1 MLPEPVGPRAPR
13 FWVVLLLL
21 AFLALV
27 PVYATL
33 RGEPFYLTQYGRIM
47 IYAIAASG
55 LNLLIGYTGLVS
67 FGHALFV
74 GLGAYAVGILG
85 FHEIYNGWLQLGA
98 AIAVTVAV
106 AALTGLIAL
115 RTQGMGFIMITLAF
129 AQMFFFLGISLK
141 QYGGDD
147 GIRLART
154 VALPPFDLDQPVQ
167 RYYLVLTVLLAVLY
181 GSWRLVHSRFGH
193 VLRGIKQNDR
203 RMAALGYPV
212 RRYQLLAWILSALIA
227 AIAGFLLAN
236 LTHYA
241 SPAYAAWTLS
251 GELIVIVMLGGMGT
265 VIGPLV
271 GALALLLVE
280 EWLASITTHWMAPLG
295 LGIVAI
301 VLLAKRGI
309 YGSVRQWSLTRERA
323 AGLAARRRA
332 GAGEG
337 AGAAAGSGAGAGA
350 GAEAVSGSGL
360 DPGAG
365 TAAGRRADSS
375 SGAGDGR

>member
-1 MLPEPVGPRAPR
+1 MRPEPVGPSAPR

-47 IYAIAASG
+47 IYAIAACG

-67 FGHALFV
+67 FGHGLFV
-74 GLGAYAVGILG
+74 GVGAYAVGILG
-85 FHEIYNGWLQLGA
+85 FHEIYNGWAQLGA
-98 AIAVTVAV
+98 AIVATVGIAVV
-106 AALTGLIAL
+106 TGLIAL

-147 GIRLART
+147 GIRLTRA
-154 VALPPFDLDQPVQ
+154 VSLPPLDLEQPVQ
-167 RYYLVLTVLLAVLY
+167 RYYLILFVLLAVLY

-193 VLRGIKQNDR
+193 VLRGIKQNER

-227 AIAGFLLAN
+227 AVAGYLLAN
-236 LTHYA
+236 LTQYA

-271 GALALLLVE
+271 GALVLLLFE

-295 LGIVAI
+295 IGIVLV
-301 VLLAKRGI
+301 VLLAKQGV
-309 YGSVRQWSLTRERA
+309 YGSFRKWSVRREGTGPTRST
-323 AGLAARRRA
+323 G
-332 GAGEG
+332 G
-337 AGAAAGSGAGAGA
+337 
-350 GAEAVSGSGL
+350 
-360 DPGAG
+360 
-365 TAAGRRADSS
+365 
-375 SGAGDGR
+375 GDGH